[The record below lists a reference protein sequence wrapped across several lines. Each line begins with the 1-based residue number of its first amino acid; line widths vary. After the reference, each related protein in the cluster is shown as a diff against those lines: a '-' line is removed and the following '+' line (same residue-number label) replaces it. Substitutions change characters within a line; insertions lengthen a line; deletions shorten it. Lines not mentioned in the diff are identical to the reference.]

1 MGGSNLQILKLI
13 YAKRVIWVVSWLS
26 LSLFSHLGHAA
37 IGVYEFESELQRDRF
52 QLLVHELRCPK
63 CQNQNLSDSNSQIAI
78 DLRDEVARMVKE
90 DFSNTEVNEYMV
102 NRYGDFV
109 LYRPPVQTNTL
120 VLWWAPV
127 VMLGLG
133 ALIFVSVILRRRK
146 GVVDETE
153 ASDLY
158 VESSGQESSE
168 SDQKEG
174 T

>member
-1 MGGSNLQILKLI
+1 MQTLKLI
-13 YAKRVIWVVSWLS
+13 FSKRVFRVLSWLVMS
-26 LSLFSHLGHAA
+26 LSLLPQMGYAA
-37 IGVYEFESELQRDRF
+37 IGVYEFESESQRDRF

-63 CQNQNLSDSNSQIAI
+63 CQNQTLSDSNSQIAI

-90 DFSNTEVNEYMV
+90 DLSNSEVNEYMV

-120 VLWWAPV
+120 VLWWGPV

-133 ALIFVSVILRRRK
+133 ALIFVSIILRRRK
-146 GVVDETE
+146 SVITNAEN
-153 ASDLY
+153 SDVNVLKAA
-158 VESSGQESSE
+158 QESSDG
-168 SDQKEG
+168 DQKEV